1 MLERYDDMG
10 QLDQDELDALF
21 VELCGSGYRQVAA
34 TLQWLVLY
42 ISEIPEVQG
51 KVRFVCFSFLFL
63 HFNETISNTCT

>member
-1 MLERYDDMG
+1 MG

-42 ISEIPEVQG
+42 ISEIPDVQG
-51 KVRFVCFSFLFL
+51 KVRFFFYFINVIFL
-63 HFNETISNTCT
+63 HFNETVFNT